1 MSAVLSP
8 EDLVVDRQLA
18 EISESFRFLLDLTPV
33 NADEAR
39 EEFLAGRGA
48 GPVLEYRPLEDD
60 PAALHAELARV
71 DVDAVDDPTVAH
83 LARAKRREL
92 ELQLEMLAARGTA
105 DFCSL
110 SIELY
115 GAVTPALLEEADY
128 LLGTLDTNVTT
139 ADGVS
144 CLDAEAVARLAETE
158 IDHYRVFDP
167 DLSVRVQ
174 IRGDCSGVLVVD
186 GDVLIAAGTQV
197 SPGRAAALLHH
208 EIGIHV
214 LTYAN
219 GCRQPLRLL
228 AAGLAG
234 YEETQEGLALVAE
247 HLAGGLTATRLRQVA
262 ARVVAVHGMI
272 EGRSFR
278 DVQDDLTARGFTAG
292 GAFAIT
298 LRVFRSGGLTK
309 DLVYLRG
316 LAELVRH
323 VRSAGDLDVLWLG
336 KMGLADVPLVEDLWQ
351 RGALQDPLLR
361 PRVVDDPAAVPRL
374 RALTEATSVLDLVGE

>member
-8 EDLVVDRQLA
+8 EDCAVDRQLA
-18 EISESFRFLLDLTPV
+18 EISECFRFLLDLTPV
-33 NADEAR
+33 NAAQAR
-39 EEFLAGRGA
+39 DEFLAGRGEQ
-48 GPVLEYRPLEDD
+48 PVLEYRPLEDD

-71 DVDAVDDPTVAH
+71 DVDTVDDPTIAH

-92 ELQLEMLAARGTA
+92 ELQVEMLAARGTA
-105 DFCSL
+105 DFRSL

-115 GAVTPALLEEADY
+115 GAVTPALLEDADF
-128 LLGTLDTNVTT
+128 LLATLESNVTT
-139 ADGVS
+139 ADGS
-144 CLDAEAVARLAETE
+144 SYLDAEAIARLAQAE
-158 IDHYRVFDP
+158 IDHYRAFDP

-174 IRGDCSGVLVVD
+174 IRDDCSGILVED
-186 GDVLIAAGTQV
+186 GDLLIAAGTQV
-197 SPGRAAALLHH
+197 SPDRVAALLHH
-208 EIGIHV
+208 EIGTHV

-247 HLAGGLTATRLRQVA
+247 HLAGGLTAARLRQIA

-272 EGRSFR
+272 EGRCFR
-278 DVQDDLTARGFTAG
+278 DVHGDLMARGFTAR

-316 LAELVRH
+316 LAELVTH
-323 VRSAGDLDVLWLG
+323 VRAASDLDVLWLG
-336 KMGLADVPLVEDLWQ
+336 KMALADVPLVEDLWA
-351 RGALQDPLLR
+351 RGALYDPLLR
-361 PRVVDDPAAVPRL
+361 PRVVDDPAAVPRVG
-374 RALTEATSVLDLVGE
+374 ALVEAESILDLVGE